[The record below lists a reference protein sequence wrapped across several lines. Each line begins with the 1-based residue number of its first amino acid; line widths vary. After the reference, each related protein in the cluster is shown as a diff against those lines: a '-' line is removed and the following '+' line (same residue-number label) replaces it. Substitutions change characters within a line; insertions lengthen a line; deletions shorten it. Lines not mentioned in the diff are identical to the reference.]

1 MGSWRASVAFGRI
14 DSSRGAWVLASENH
28 DAPFVGGAAMGERAG
43 ETSALLPRGGD
54 GSGVEAHADAR
65 DGRDDAP
72 VVFQS
77 CYPNKRYRRW
87 VLLLLFLIATL
98 QTTDRNIPAI
108 LLPKIGPEFHMTD
121 AGAGMLNGAAFVLI
135 YALATIPLARLADMC
150 GRKYLLAG
158 SLVVWSS
165 LTSLSGLSQNTTQLC
180 FLRVGIGLG
189 EAGCTPAA
197 QSLIAVMYGPG
208 ERASAMAVQQL
219 GLAAGTAAA
228 NLLGGLLVDRLG
240 WRGVFGVMG
249 VPGFVLAGLLLLTL
263 EDPPTQGLEKYG
275 GTTPVA
281 GVGGGDDRSE
291 MEAAPLTS
299 AGGDASSSSSS
310 SATAK
315 GKRSA
320 SSWSR
325 VVRDGSFWSDLWAGI
340 YECATHLGRK
350 PSFIHLSIGVMIQV
364 GVGLS
369 IMAFLPVFLV
379 RVRGMT
385 TKDAGVQIAEIG
397 GVFGGVGIVV
407 GGVVGDYLVRKSGD
421 QRWMLWFILGCNVVA
436 APLMV
441 AAALVESTEI
451 SVYISSAVVALFMVM
466 VGPPGAIVQSLV
478 PDRMRATAA
487 GFFGVVA
494 NLVGGSLGPLA
505 IGCLSD
511 ALRGRYGRRSIRY
524 ALAYSML
531 FCVWGQVHWYF
542 AGRAM
547 PGDVLETGVVA
558 DEGREETEEEEE
570 KGEETRRAYG
580 AAAV

>member
-1 MGSWRASVAFGRI
+1 MR
-14 DSSRGAWVLASENH
+14 
-28 DAPFVGGAAMGERAG
+28 ERAG
-43 ETSALLPRGGD
+43 ETSALLPRGGN
-54 GSGVEAHADAR
+54 GPGVDALSDAR
-65 DGRDDAP
+65 VGRDDAP

-77 CYPNKRYRRW
+77 CYPNKRYRLW

-165 LTSLSGLSQNTTQLC
+165 LTSLSGLSQNTAQLC

-228 NLLGGLLVDRLG
+228 NLLGGLLVDRVG

-249 VPGFVLAGLLLLTL
+249 IPGFVLAGLLLLTL
-263 EDPPTQGLEKYG
+263 EDPPTQGLGKYG
-275 GTTPVA
+275 GNTLDA
-281 GVGGGDDRSE
+281 GVGSRDDRSKL
-291 MEAAPLTS
+291 EAAPVTS
-299 AGGDASSSSSS
+299 VGGDALSSA
-310 SATAK
+310 ATAK

-350 PSFIHLSIGVMIQV
+350 PSFIHLSVGVMIQV

-369 IMAFLPVFLV
+369 IMAFLPMFLV
-379 RVRGMT
+379 RVHDMSTR
-385 TKDAGVQIAEIG
+385 DAGVQIAEIG
-397 GVFGGVGIVV
+397 GVFGGVGIVA
-407 GGVVGDYLVRKSGD
+407 GGVVGDYLVRTSGD
-421 QRWMLWFILGCNVVA
+421 QRWMLWFILGCNAVA

-441 AAALVESTEI
+441 AAALVESTET

-505 IGCLSD
+505 IGSLSD
-511 ALRGRYGRRSIRY
+511 ALRGRYGRESIRY

-531 FCVWGQVHWYF
+531 FCVWGQVHWYL

-547 PGDVLETGVVA
+547 PGDVLETNVHVVTDGA
-558 DEGREETEEEEE
+558 HEEGEEDEEM
-570 KGEETRRAYG
+570 GEETRRAR
-580 AAAV
+580 

>member
-1 MGSWRASVAFGRI
+1 MR
-14 DSSRGAWVLASENH
+14 
-28 DAPFVGGAAMGERAG
+28 ERAG
-43 ETSALLPRGGD
+43 ETSALLPRGGN
-54 GSGVEAHADAR
+54 GPGVDALSDAR
-65 DGRDDAP
+65 VGRDDAP

-77 CYPNKRYRRW
+77 CYPNKRYRLW

-165 LTSLSGLSQNTTQLC
+165 LTSLSGLSRNTSQLC

-197 QSLIAVMYGPG
+197 QSLIAAMYGPG

-228 NLLGGLLVDRLG
+228 NLLGGLLVDRVG

-249 VPGFVLAGLLLLTL
+249 IPGFVLAGLLLLTL
-263 EDPPTQGLEKYG
+263 EDPPTQGLGKYG
-275 GTTPVA
+275 GNTLDA
-281 GVGGGDDRSE
+281 GVGSRDDRSKL
-291 MEAAPLTS
+291 EAAPVTS
-299 AGGDASSSSSS
+299 VGGDALSSA
-310 SATAK
+310 ATAK

-340 YECATHLGRK
+340 YECATHLSRK
-350 PSFIHLSIGVMIQV
+350 PSFIHLSVGVMIQV

-369 IMAFLPVFLV
+369 IMAFLPMFLV
-379 RVRGMT
+379 RVHDMSTR
-385 TKDAGVQIAEIG
+385 DAGVQIAEIG
-397 GVFGGVGIVV
+397 GVFGGVGIVA
-407 GGVVGDYLVRKSGD
+407 GGVVGDYLVRTSGD
-421 QRWMLWFILGCNVVA
+421 QRWMLWFILGCNAVA

-441 AAALVESTEI
+441 AAALVESTET

-505 IGCLSD
+505 IGSLSD
-511 ALRGRYGRRSIRY
+511 ALRGRYGRESIRY

-531 FCVWGQVHWYF
+531 FCVWGQVHWYL

-547 PGDVLETGVVA
+547 PGDVLETNVLIVT
-558 DEGREETEEEEE
+558 DEAHEEGEEDEEM
-570 KGEETRRAYG
+570 GEETRRAR
-580 AAAV
+580 

>member
-1 MGSWRASVAFGRI
+1 MR
-14 DSSRGAWVLASENH
+14 
-28 DAPFVGGAAMGERAG
+28 ERAG
-43 ETSALLPRGGD
+43 ETSALLPRGGN
-54 GSGVEAHADAR
+54 GPGVDALSDAR
-65 DGRDDAP
+65 VGRDDAP

-77 CYPNKRYRRW
+77 CYPNKRYRLW

-165 LTSLSGLSQNTTQLC
+165 LTSLSGLSQNTAQLC

-228 NLLGGLLVDRLG
+228 NLLGGLLVDRVG

-249 VPGFVLAGLLLLTL
+249 IPGFVLAGLLLLTL
-263 EDPPTQGLEKYG
+263 EDPPTQGLGKYG
-275 GTTPVA
+275 GNTLDA
-281 GVGGGDDRSE
+281 GVGSRDDRSKL
-291 MEAAPLTS
+291 EAAPVTS
-299 AGGDASSSSSS
+299 VGGDALSSA
-310 SATAK
+310 ATAK

-350 PSFIHLSIGVMIQV
+350 PSFIHLSVGVMIQV

-379 RVRGMT
+379 RVHDMT

-397 GVFGGVGIVV
+397 GVFGGVGIVM
-407 GGVVGDYLVRKSGD
+407 GGVVGDYLVRTSGD

-547 PGDVLETGVVA
+547 PGDVLETGIVEGHEGH
-558 DEGREETEEEEE
+558 EGREGDEET
-570 KGEETRRAYG
+570 GEDTRRARG
-580 AAAV
+580 AAAEDF

>member
-1 MGSWRASVAFGRI
+1 M
-14 DSSRGAWVLASENH
+14 
-28 DAPFVGGAAMGERAG
+28 VGHAG

-54 GSGVEAHADAR
+54 GSSVEVRADSR

-72 VVFQS
+72 VAFQS

-121 AGAGMLNGAAFVLI
+121 ADAGMLNGAAFVLI

-158 SLVVWSS
+158 SLVVWST

-228 NLLGGLLVDRLG
+228 NLLGGLLVDSLG

-263 EDPPTQGLEKYG
+263 EDPPTQGLGKYG
-275 GTTPVA
+275 
-281 GVGGGDDRSE
+281 
-291 MEAAPLTS
+291 
-299 AGGDASSSSSS
+299 GGDASGSGDERGRESEAEAEVSSGGPPGDDAKPPSS
-310 SATAK
+310 AK
-315 GKRSA
+315 GKGSRA

-325 VVRDGSFWSDLWAGI
+325 VIRDGSFWSDLWAGI

-369 IMAFLPVFLV
+369 IMAFLPIFLV
-379 RVRGMT
+379 RVHGMT

-397 GVFGGVGIVV
+397 GVFGGAGIVL

-441 AAALVESTEI
+441 AATLVESTET
-451 SVYISSAVVALFMVM
+451 SVVISSAVVALFMVM

-505 IGCLSD
+505 IGYLSD
-511 ALRGRYGRRSIRY
+511 ALRGRYGRESIRY

-547 PGDVLETGVVA
+547 PGDVLETAVVT
-558 DEGREETEEEEE
+558 DEEGREDDEDEG

-580 AAAV
+580 AVAV